1 MGLDLYFFKKDI
13 NIQEVRNNISNLYEK
28 LRAIQDEIEQ
38 AEDIYDDA
46 KLADVNITHNL
57 NKMAD
62 AVGLYEVLWKP
73 DEIGITT
80 ASQMI
85 PFLEKG
91 IKKLRENPEKYKTFN
106 ASNGYG
112 NYEDFVRFCDSVLHW
127 CNKYPDSVIEAN
139 G

>member
-28 LRAIQDEIEQ
+28 LRAIQEEIEQ
-38 AEDIYDDA
+38 AEDIYDNA

-106 ASNGYG
+106 APNGYG

-127 CNKYPDSVIEAN
+127 CNKYPNSVIEAN